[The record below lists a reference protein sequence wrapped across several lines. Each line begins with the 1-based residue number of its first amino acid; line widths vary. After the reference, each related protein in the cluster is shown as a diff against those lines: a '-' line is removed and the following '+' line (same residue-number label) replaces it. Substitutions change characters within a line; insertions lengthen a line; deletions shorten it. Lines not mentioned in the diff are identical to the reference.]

1 MLMKKINIFIF
12 LAILLLTSLSLPKKV
27 FAALNCTTW
36 VKQYENIVTID
47 VSGVQEYLEKEG
59 WENMRLSVYR
69 ETKTIDS
76 VKDYKII
83 EKDGSYDFST
93 MLWRTGSYEVQFNPT
108 SGWASVLANCWF
120 SITPTYLEPVDVT
133 CNNGAGINTAL
144 GCIPIKSESFIGW
157 LLNFSVGI
165 GGGIAFLLMI
175 FGAFQIILSA
185 GNPDRVKAGK
195 EMITSAI
202 AGLLLIIFS
211 IFILRVI
218 GYDILAI
225 PGFDKY

>member
-1 MLMKKINIFIF
+1 M
-12 LAILLLTSLSLPKKV
+12 T
-27 FAALNCTTW
+27 
-36 VKQYENIVTID
+36 
-47 VSGVQEYLEKEG
+47 EYLKDNKLESL
-59 WENMRLSVYR
+59 RLSIYP
-69 ETKTIDS
+69 ETKGIDS
-76 VKDYKII
+76 AKESQII

-108 SGWASVLANCWF
+108 SGWASVLANCHF
-120 SITPTYLEPVDVT
+120 DITPTFMKPVSVT
-133 CNNGAGINTAL
+133 CQNGEGINTAL
-144 GCIPIKSESFIGW
+144 GCIYTEPSTFVKS
-157 LLNFSVGI
+157 LLRLAIGI

-175 FGAFQIILSA
+175 FGGFQIILSG
-185 GNPDRVKAGK
+185 GNPEKVKAGK